1 MIEYI
6 LSPQIFLTLAFIC
19 ALACFFSSNSLVST
33 SFLLIQS
40 LLVNLYYLS
49 SQKLGDETLIINL
62 FITLLSF
69 LIFSII
75 FYFHKASLRPWQKTS
90 KLFMP
95 ISLLIF
101 FIIYQKSNNIAL
113 FSSNIE
119 IKKDNLDTNES
130 LIIYSF
136 FSILLIIICSIILF
150 NNKVTKRKT

>member
-6 LSPQIFLTLAFIC
+6 FSPQIFLTLAVIW